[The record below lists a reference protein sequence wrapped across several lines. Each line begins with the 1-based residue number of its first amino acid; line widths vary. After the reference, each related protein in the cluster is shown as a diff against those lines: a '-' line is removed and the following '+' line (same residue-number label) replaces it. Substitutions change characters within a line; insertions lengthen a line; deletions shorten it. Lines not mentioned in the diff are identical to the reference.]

1 MLVYLF
7 WHWPR
12 DGVDRQD
19 YERLQRRFHAALRD
33 APPPGFL
40 ESRSEAISGA
50 PWIPE
55 RRDAYEDWYLLEN
68 AASLDPL
75 NEAAISAPR
84 KVAHDA
90 AAAGAAGGTAGLYKL
105 RQGDGR
111 SVVPTVA
118 AWFGKPAG
126 MTYASLD
133 EALHPLVTG
142 KGAVL
147 WMRQM
152 VLGPTP
158 EFCLQSTTPLTL
170 PPQFQPIQVQSRRV
184 WPEGTG

>member
-12 DGVDRQD
+12 DGFDRRD
-19 YERLQRRFHAALRD
+19 YERLQGRFHVALRD

-40 ESRSEAISGA
+40 ESRSETISGA
-50 PWIPE
+50 PWIPDG
-55 RRDAYEDWYLLEN
+55 RDAYEDWYLVEN

-84 KVAHDA
+84 KASHDA
-90 AAAGAAGGTAGLYKL
+90 AAAGAAGGTAGLYRL
-105 RQGDGR
+105 RQG
-111 SVVPTVA
+111 SVNAPAPTVA

-126 MTYASLD
+126 MTYPALD
-133 EALHPLVTG
+133 EALQPLVAS

-158 EFCLQSTTPLTL
+158 EFCLQSSSPLTL
-170 PPQFQPIQVQSRRV
+170 PSQFTPVRVTSRRI
-184 WPEGTG
+184 WPEVSG